1 MDFLSLKSHFCIRFL
16 NIFKSTILML
26 KVRIILFFLN
36 NFDLFGHILRIRVA
50 EEIAVGCSS
59 VPIVASFELI
69 IVIFIVI
76 TFWLFLGKSI

>member
-1 MDFLSLKSHFCIRFL
+1 
-16 NIFKSTILML
+16 ML
-26 KVRIILFFLN
+26 KVRIIFFFLN

-50 EEIAVGCSS
+50 EEIAVRCSS

-76 TFWLFLGKSI
+76 TFWLFLDKSI